1 MRVLLAGASG
11 TLGIPLTRGLIE
23 RGHHVLGLT
32 RHPAGAQAL
41 STIGATP
48 IVADALDRDALLR
61 ALDGRAA
68 DAIVN
73 ELTALKKAPARHS
86 GMALTNRLRIEGSAN
101 LLAAADL
108 TGATRF
114 VTQSIIF
121 GYGYRDHGSTVLTE
135 GDPFGEPAGTKTD
148 PHVAAMRSAEEQA
161 LTAPEGIALRY
172 GVLYGGDGGQL
183 QALLARRRVPVANGG
198 LLGWVHHHDA
208 ATATIAAIERG
219 VAGEAYNVV
228 DDQPASWREMITA
241 MADAFDAPRPWAVPG
256 WLMRLAAPYLAS
268 FAVDTSMRVSNEKAK
283 RQLGW
288 RPAFATY
295 PHGVVA
301 MASAARPDGA
311 RSASSLVNE
320 SKRGHA

>member
-11 TLGIPLTRGLIE
+11 AIGIPLTRGLIE

-61 ALDGRAA
+61 ALDGQAA

-73 ELTALKKAPARHS
+73 QLTALKKAPARHS
-86 GMALTNRLRIEGSAN
+86 GMALTNRLRVEGSAN
-101 LLAAADL
+101 LLVAADL
-108 TGATRF
+108 VGATRF

-121 GYGYRDHGSTVLTE
+121 GYGYRDHGGAVLTE
-135 GDPFGEPAGTKTD
+135 ADTFGEAAGTGTD

-161 LTAPEGIALRY
+161 FSAPEGIAVRY
-172 GVLYGGDGGQL
+172 GLLYGGDGGQL
-183 QALLARRRVPVANGG
+183 QALLARRGVPVADGG
-198 LLGWVHHHDA
+198 LLGWVHHDDA
-208 ATATIAAIERG
+208 AKATIAALERG
-219 VAGEAYNVV
+219 RAGEAYNVV
-228 DDQPASWREMITA
+228 DDRPATWREVITA
-241 MADAFDAPRPWAVPG
+241 MADAYGAPRPWAVPG

-268 FAVDTSMRVSNEKAK
+268 FAVDTSMRVSNEKAN
-283 RQLGW
+283 RQMGW
-288 RPAFATY
+288 RPTFATY
-295 PHGVVA
+295 RHGVAA

-311 RSASSLVNE
+311 RSASS
-320 SKRGHA
+320 A